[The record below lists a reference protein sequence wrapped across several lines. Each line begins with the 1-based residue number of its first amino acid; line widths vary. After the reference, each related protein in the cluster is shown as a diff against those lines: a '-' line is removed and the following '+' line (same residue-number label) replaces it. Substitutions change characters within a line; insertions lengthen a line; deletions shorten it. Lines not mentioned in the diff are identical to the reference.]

1 MILSVVESYPSQL
14 SGVKSVSGSSG
25 EKNYIIIISIPFV
38 KTLHQAHSRDLNPHP
53 DQYLASN
60 KVSCQRVGRIE
71 RPSLPITDVIF
82 CLSFRAANRQT
93 GFEKPIKILQCTS
106 HQSHYYPLFLLQLR
120 YLAKISPTSGNCG
133 KLTALRCP
141 IAVCS
146 LLLYLIQRFIV
157 LCKTLFKGRIT
168 VGSEAPS
175 GKCPSITVSYWK
187 RYARTSTTQTAMLPY
202 RKLMWILL
210 FELPQARPSDIWCS
224 VFTISPP
231 TFQRYKYTLGLD
243 VRVMVPVE

>member
-1 MILSVVESYPSQL
+1 MYWYYSSSQL
-14 SGVKSVSGSSG
+14 
-25 EKNYIIIISIPFV
+25 EH
-38 KTLHQAHSRDLNPHP
+38 HQCP
-53 DQYLASN
+53 ASTF
-60 KVSCQRVGRIE
+60 
-71 RPSLPITDVIF
+71 PI
-82 CLSFRAANRQT
+82 
-93 GFEKPIKILQCTS
+93 
-106 HQSHYYPLFLLQLR
+106 
-120 YLAKISPTSGNCG
+120 SGNHG

-175 GKCPSITVSYWK
+175 GKYPSIAVSYWK

-202 RKLMWILL
+202 RKLMWILF

-231 TFQRYKYTLGLD
+231 MFQRFKYTLGLD
-243 VRVMVPVE
+243 VRVMVPVCLNQWLGFSPNIAGRARTDNSE

>member
-1 MILSVVESYPSQL
+1 MLVFPSRQ
-14 SGVKSVSGSSG
+14 SANG
-25 EKNYIIIISIPFV
+25 FR
-38 KTLHQAHSRDLNPHP
+38 KTDTNLRC
-53 DQYLASN
+53 AS
-60 KVSCQRVGRIE
+60 Q
-71 RPSLPITDVIF
+71 
-82 CLSFRAANRQT
+82 
-93 GFEKPIKILQCTS
+93 
-106 HQSHYYPLFLLQLR
+106 QSHYHPLFLLQLR

-157 LCKTLFKGRIT
+157 LCKTFFKGRII

-175 GKCPSITVSYWK
+175 GKCPSIAVSYWK
-187 RYARTSTTQTAMLPY
+187 RYARTSTTQTAILPY

-231 TFQRYKYTLGLD
+231 TFQRFKYTLGLD
-243 VRVMVPVE
+243 VRVMVPVEELESSTYGLKDRCSTD